1 MMDIN
6 YICDFSN
13 GSICTNKAKLQII
26 LHQYTLV
33 EGDITEQTYT
43 FYTCLGKHSFQF
55 MKELPPSQSMRVSVY
70 EMKEYTIHK
79 AKYSRPFK
87 IPAHDKI
94 SIEVAKKICFS
105 GKDNSCKFLRANNRE
120 LNSALL
126 NVPEISEGQS
136 NLDIYI
142 IRVRQRI
149 IDLEALLN
157 NCYGAKILMSNE
169 AESIFCH
176 LKLYEF
182 QFEIKKT
189 NLEMK
194 MRVLKKEIYRVKEN
208 DDQIYF
214 EYYKYLCE
222 RYSFLTE
229 TEIERKLKNQE
240 NNLFKLET
248 NINMVRSK
256 FQFILPH
263 LNHKTAYSTE
273 CAICMETIDDDLK
286 GGQLKCKHAFHTDCI
301 KKWFFKNLVCP
312 VCRKNCTKN
321 IHKYLKI

>member
-6 YICDFSN
+6 HICDFSYQN
-13 GSICTNKAKLQII
+13 DKCTNKAKLQII
-26 LHQYTLV
+26 LHQYIIV
-33 EGDITEQTYT
+33 EGSISEKRNT
-43 FYTCLGKHSFQF
+43 FYTCLGKHSFEF
-55 MKELPPSQSMRVSVY
+55 MKKLEPSESMRVSVY

-79 AKYSRPFK
+79 AKYNRPFK

-126 NVPEISEGQS
+126 NVPKISEGQS

-142 IRVRQRI
+142 MSVNQRI

-157 NCYGAKILMSNE
+157 NCYGIKILMSNE
-169 AESIFCH
+169 ADTIFYH
-176 LKLYEF
+176 LKLYES
-182 QFEIKKT
+182 QYKLKKR
-189 NLEMK
+189 NIEMK
-194 MRVLKKEIYRVKEN
+194 ICVLKKEFYKVKDEFYLEHYN
-208 DDQIYF
+208 F
-214 EYYKYLCE
+214 LCE
-222 RYSFLTE
+222 RYYFLTK

-256 FQFILPH
+256 FQFILPP

-273 CAICMETIDDDLK
+273 CAICMETIDDLK

-321 IHKYLKI
+321 MHKYIKM